1 MAQTKRK
8 RQTKHRGNAAG
19 RIEARGRT
27 GRPLSPAER
36 KKAQRAKAREARLN
50 RAPSWKSSF
59 QRALLAG
66 GFMFIFLLLVHPKH
80 QGGSPIVEAVL
91 FALFAIVLYTPGGY
105 YMESYLY
112 KRRMAKKHQQQQ
124 QQRR

>member
-19 RIEARGRT
+19 RIETRGRT
-27 GRPLSPAER
+27 GRPLSADER
-36 KKAQRAKAREARLN
+36 KKVDRAKAREARLN
-50 RAPSWKSSF
+50 RPPTWKGSF

-66 GFMFIFLLLVHPKH
+66 GFMFLFLLLVHSKKEGNPL
-80 QGGSPIVEAVL
+80 ITAIE
-91 FALFAIVLYTPGGY
+91 FAAFAIALYTPGGY
-105 YMESYLY
+105 YMESYMY
-112 KRRMAKKHQQQQ
+112 KRRMAKKQQQ